1 MTKFNSR
8 QAWMDLKLPIVRA
21 QFDRWIKDKRRLDN
35 KTLEGM
41 LKTFRRADPLRYSF
55 EIETLTKQ
63 LRARVR

>member
-8 QAWMDLKLPIVRA
+8 QAWIDWKLPIVKSK
-21 QFDRWIKDKRRLDN
+21 FDRWIKDKRRLDN
-35 KTLEGM
+35 KTLEDM